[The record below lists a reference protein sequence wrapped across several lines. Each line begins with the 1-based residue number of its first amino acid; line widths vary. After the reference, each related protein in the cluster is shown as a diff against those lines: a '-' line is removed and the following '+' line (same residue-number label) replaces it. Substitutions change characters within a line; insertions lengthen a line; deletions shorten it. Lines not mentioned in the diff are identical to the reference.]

1 MDSKIEE
8 LLNILKNSNNIVFF
22 GGAGMS
28 TESSNKVHN

>member
-1 MDSKIEE
+1 MENKIEHLAE
-8 LLNILKNSNNIVFF
+8 ILKNSNNIVFF